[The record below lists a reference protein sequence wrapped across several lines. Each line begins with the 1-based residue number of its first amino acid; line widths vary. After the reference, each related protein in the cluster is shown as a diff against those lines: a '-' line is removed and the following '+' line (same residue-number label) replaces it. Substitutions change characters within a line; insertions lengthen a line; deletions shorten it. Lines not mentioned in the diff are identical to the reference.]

1 LSSAALVGRV
11 RGVVIAL
18 TLLLILLVFAW
29 TVSPDVALGRVPF
42 AVLATAPLWLCLPK
56 LRAGH
61 RRTYAWLTL
70 ILVPYLVLSMTEAI
84 ANPGARA
91 WAGATLFAAFA
102 LFVGLIGFLRVSRA
116 LPSLPERT
124 AP

>member
-1 LSSAALVGRV
+1 LSSAAVIDRI
-11 RGVVIAL
+11 RDVVIAL

-29 TVSPDVALGRVPF
+29 TVAPDVALRRVPF

-70 ILVPYLVLSMTEAI
+70 VLVPYLVLALTETI
-84 ANPGARA
+84 ANPGARG
-91 WAGATLFAAFA
+91 WAGATLFAAFG
-102 LFVGLIGFLRVSRA
+102 LFVSLIGFLRVSRA